1 MTWLQGVRW
10 DEADRE
16 AVISDLGRE
25 PRGVVGV
32 GARGTDGHP
41 LVLVTSPRLPDG
53 TPFPT
58 TFYLTDATLTAACSR
73 LEAEHFMEQLN
84 ASLEED
90 AGFATLH
97 EAAHQ
102 DYLSRRSEV
111 GAATGT
117 GEVPEVAGISAG
129 GLPNRVKCLHALVG
143 HALVAGPG
151 VNPAGDA
158 SLAEMK
164 RRGLIPAGFRAAS
177 AQELAEGVGND
188 D

>member
-41 LVLVTSPRLPDG
+41 LVLVTSRRLPDG

-97 EAAHQ
+97 EAAHHPLFG
-102 DYLSRRSEV
+102 YLT
-111 GAATGT
+111 TG
-117 GEVPEVAGISAG
+117 S
-129 GLPNRVKCLHALVG
+129 
-143 HALVAGPG
+143 
-151 VNPAGDA
+151 
-158 SLAEMK
+158 
-164 RRGLIPAGFRAAS
+164 
-177 AQELAEGVGND
+177 
-188 D
+188 

>member
-111 GAATGT
+111 GAVTGT
-117 GEVPEVAGISAG
+117 GELPEVAGISAG

-143 HALVAGPG
+143 HSLVAGPG

-158 SLAEMK
+158 ALEEMK
-164 RRGLIPAGFRAAS
+164 RRGLIPAGFRAVS
-177 AQELAEGVGND
+177 AQELAEGTGNGD
-188 D
+188 

>member
-84 ASLEED
+84 ASLEE
-90 AGFATLH
+90 APVRT
-97 EAAHQ
+97 
-102 DYLSRRSEV
+102 
-111 GAATGT
+111 
-117 GEVPEVAGISAG
+117 
-129 GLPNRVKCLHALVG
+129 
-143 HALVAGPG
+143 
-151 VNPAGDA
+151 PA
-158 SLAEMK
+158 
-164 RRGLIPAGFRAAS
+164 
-177 AQELAEGVGND
+177 
-188 D
+188 